1 MDVAPWYHGAIIG
14 RMGLGGSPGGVKY
27 NANWK
32 IYVTLKSKGWTLL
45 VVVV

>member
-1 MDVAPWYHGAIIG
+1 MDVALWYHGAIIG

-27 NANWK
+27 SNWM